1 MSRPTP
7 PAYKTRNWP
16 AYNEALK
23 RRGSL
28 TIWFDPSMIWEAAP
42 TGKRGRQ
49 PDYSDAA
56 IQTCLTMKVLFGMA
70 LRQTSGF
77 VESLLRLI
85 DLDWAV
91 PNFSTLSRRQKTLKV
106 NIPYRGSQGALHLLI
121 DSTGIKVE
129 GEGEWNA
136 RKHGGTKRRVWR
148 KIHIGIDEKTLEIR
162 AAEFTTSD
170 VGDAPMLP
178 ELLDQIPPDQEI
190 GSVTADGAFDTR
202 KCHDAIA
209 ARGAAAIIP
218 PRKNARPWKPDS
230 PGAVARNEA
239 LRASKRFGRTIW
251 RRWSGYHRRS
261 RVETKMHC
269 VKLLGQRLAARDFDR
284 QVAEFQVRVAV
295 LNGVNPPRHPP
306 GIPVSEAAG
315 WVRPGKGEGPSAAD
329 LCNRAPPLTQSQ
341 SKCCKTSL
349 NTLGLLEK
357 NGFLNHQRICALAPE
372 KPNSQSVVVLALR
385 KVEPG

>member
-7 PAYKTRNWP
+7 TAYRTRNWP
-16 AYNEALK
+16 EYNKALK

-28 TIWFDPSMIWEAAP
+28 TIWFDPAMTWEAAP

-70 LRQTSGF
+70 LRQTTGF

-85 DLDWAV
+85 DLDWEV

-106 NIPYRGSQGALHLLI
+106 NIPYRGSDGPLHLLV

-148 KIHIGIDEKTLEIR
+148 KIHIGIDEKSLEIR
-162 AAEFTTSD
+162 AAEFTTSEI
-170 VGDAPMLP
+170 GDAPMLP
-178 ELLDQIPPDQEI
+178 ELLDQIPPAQEI

-209 ARGAAAIIP
+209 ARG
-218 PRKNARPWKPDS
+218 
-230 PGAVARNEA
+230 
-239 LRASKRFGRTIW
+239 
-251 RRWSGYHRRS
+251 
-261 RVETKMHC
+261 
-269 VKLLGQRLAARDFDR
+269 
-284 QVAEFQVRVAV
+284 RVA
-295 LNGVNPPRHPP
+295 
-306 GIPVSEAAG
+306 
-315 WVRPGKGEGPSAAD
+315 
-329 LCNRAPPLTQSQ
+329 
-341 SKCCKTSL
+341 
-349 NTLGLLEK
+349 
-357 NGFLNHQRICALAPE
+357 
-372 KPNSQSVVVLALR
+372 SVKVV
-385 KVEPG
+385 